1 LLSVSEPYATA
12 DLWDYRRRVADLYSA
27 VRTGPPGDAGWLAWR
42 KERDRLF
49 AHHPQSAIDA
59 AQKVTFDGI
68 PYFSYDPA
76 WRFETELQPLEPA
89 DAELAHSGDGAT
101 AFRRFGFV
109 RFEIG
114 GETFRLSFYWLNT
127 YGGGVFVPFRDETNG
142 SETYGGGRYLLDT
155 AKGADL
161 GHSGTKVILDF
172 NYSYHPSCAH
182 NEAWSCPLAPAENRL
197 EIPVPAG
204 ERFVR
209 IARRD

>member
-1 LLSVSEPYATA
+1 
-12 DLWDYRRRVADLYSA
+12 
-27 VRTGPPGDAGWLAWR
+27 
-42 KERDRLF
+42 
-49 AHHPQSAIDA
+49 
-59 AQKVTFDGI
+59 
-68 PYFSYDPA
+68 
-76 WRFETELQPLEPA
+76 
-89 DAELAHSGDGAT
+89 
-101 AFRRFGFV
+101 
-109 RFEIG
+109 
-114 GETFRLSFYWLNT
+114 LSFYWLNT

-197 EIPVPAG
+197 AIPVRAG